1 MSATRTNTTVTTQ
14 WTHQPTAGELRDALG
29 HYPSDAQVSLRY
41 VGDQREGDRWT
52 LEARST
58 R

>member
-1 MSATRTNTTVTTQ
+1 MSATTTTTTVTTT
-14 WTHQPTAGELRDALG
+14 WTHQPTAGELGSALEQ
-29 HYPSDAQVSLRY
+29 YPSDAQVSLRY